1 MAVIFA
7 KMYLIAGAK
16 SGCGSIGRRI
26 CSFSCESEPT
36 TYCFFTQVSAKPARS
51 VVVYTDKRCIDHLV
65 GWVPPMPPRSA
76 AFLLAAALLLSQSP
90 LFARSPTPPDPPGR
104 VDNLSACVE
113 TPTVYAQNR
122 EPTHAPR
129 TIPYPSV
136 AAARVAN
143 EPGTELEARWS
154 ESPYFQLLNGTW
166 AFVFHERPAA
176 VPLDCDETRWE
187 TIRVPK
193 SWQTAGYD

>member
-1 MAVIFA
+1 
-7 KMYLIAGAK
+7 
-16 SGCGSIGRRI
+16 
-26 CSFSCESEPT
+26 
-36 TYCFFTQVSAKPARS
+36 
-51 VVVYTDKRCIDHLV
+51 
-65 GWVPPMPPRSA
+65 MPPRSA

-104 VDNLSACVE
+104 VDNLSAYVE
-113 TPTVYAQNR
+113 TLTVYAQNQ

-136 AAARVAN
+136 ATARVAN

-176 VPLDCDETRWE
+176 VPLDYDETRWE

-193 SWQTAGYD
+193 SWQTAGYDQQVYRNTPLTWTGIDRATNTTPPKRLGRLQGGFVLS